1 MLQVQEQKLG
11 LYFDGVASQ
20 WVKWGKVQE
29 LWQVGI
35 EVVLEPV
42 LELLCQLSLVLQT
55 AKLMSRIDHYLK
67 HNLYLN
73 L

>member
-20 WVKWGKVQE
+20 WVEWGKVQE
-29 LWQVGI
+29 LWKVGI
-35 EVVLEPV
+35 EVVLESV